1 MDIFPRVNQ
10 PQPDGRPRLSETEA
24 IELLAS
30 RYDLSA
36 TVESLPGEHDQNF
49 RVKTDSGER
58 FVLKIA
64 SPTED
69 LGVLDFQMEAMEFL
83 AEREVGFRIPRTIPT
98 KDGESR
104 FSLSESGAPAWVRLL
119 SYLEGEVLAGVRP
132 RTAPLFESLG
142 ECLGRL
148 DRELSGFEHAAAD
161 RSEHEWNLSSANH
174 VMQEHLGYVTD
185 AGRRAMVEG
194 IRVEFESLVAPLLNE
209 LPRSVIHNDANDY
222 NVLVSASRPEGRT
235 VVGLLDF
242 GDALESPTICELAVA
257 AAYGLMETADPFAMV
272 LALVRGYHS
281 ARPLTEPELEVL
293 FPLIRAR
300 LGVSVSLSASRSMV
314 DNGNPYHT
322 ISEAS
327 AWSALDRLAGMHPRM
342 ARSLFR
348 DACGMEPCPK
358 HREVT
363 EWMEGHRSEMG
374 PVVLPGLDDALVLDL
389 SPGSPEIDD
398 LDKILDV
405 PAFSARLFRRLE
417 EAEAGVGVGR
427 YGEPRLCYASDSYA
441 DNDGDF
447 PERRTV
453 HTAIDLFL
461 PAGSPVLAP
470 LPGRVHSFTN
480 NRTRLDY
487 GPTIVL
493 EHAPVD
499 GPTFYT
505 LYGHL
510 SEDSLD
516 PLEVDQHV
524 ERGQEIARLGG
535 FPSNGDWP
543 PHLHFQLI
551 TDLLD
556 REGDFP
562 GVALPS
568 QRRVWLSLSPDPG
581 LMLGLP
587 PGSRY
592 EPPAG
597 VGALRSTR
605 QSRLGPSLSLSYRE
619 PLHIVRGWKQH
630 LFDAEGQAYLDGV
643 NNVCHV
649 GHCHPRVVAA
659 ARRQMGV
666 LNTNTRYLHAHIVE
680 YADRLT
686 ATLPEPLRVCFL
698 VNSGSEANE
707 LALRMAHAYT
717 GREDLIVVEGAYH
730 GNTAAVMAAS
740 PYKFDGPGGEGP
752 APYVHTVPMPDDYRG
767 AHRRSDPERGHR
779 YAEAVAETVQTIHD
793 RGSGPSAF
801 ICESLLSCGG
811 QIELPPGYLAAAYGF
826 VREAGGVCIADEVQ
840 VGFGRVGSHFWGFE
854 TQSVVP
860 DIVTMGKPIGNGHPL
875 AAVVTTPEIAQA
887 FDNGMEYFNTFGGNP
902 VSCAVG
908 LAVLDVIE
916 EEDLQRHAQRV
927 GEHLLS
933 RLRPLMD
940 LHPSLGDVRG
950 RGLFLG
956 VELVSDPEGRQP
968 APDVARYVVERMKQ
982 HGILLSTDGPDHN
995 VIKIKPP
1002 LPFTEQDADRV
1013 ADVMGQ
1019 VLSEDFVTGSGAA

>member
-1 MDIFPRVNQ
+1 
-10 PQPDGRPRLSETEA
+10 
-24 IELLAS
+24 LLAS
-30 RYDLSA
+30 RYDLA
-36 TVESLPGEHDQNF
+36 GTVESLPGEHDQNF
-49 RVKTDSGER
+49 RVNTDSGER
-58 FVLKIA
+58 FVLKI
-64 SPTED
+64 SNLKED
-69 LGVLDFQMEAMEFL
+69 LVALDLQMEALEFL

-104 FSLSESGAPAWVRLL
+104 FSFSESRGPTWVRLL
-119 SYLEGEVLAGVRP
+119 SYLEGDVLAGVRP

-148 DRELSGFEHAAAD
+148 DRELSGFEHAAAR
-161 RSEHEWNLSSANH
+161 RSEHQWNLSHASH
-174 VMQEHLGYVTD
+174 VMQEHLGHIAD
-185 AGRRAMVEG
+185 AERRAMVED
-194 IRVEFESLVAPLLNE
+194 IRVEFEAAAAPLLNE
-209 LPRSVIHNDANDY
+209 LPRSVIHNDANEY
-222 NVLVSASRPEGRT
+222 NVLVSASTPEGRT

-242 GDALESPTICELAVA
+242 GDILESPTICELAIA

-300 LGVSVSLSASRSMV
+300 LGVSVSLSASRSRRNR
-314 DNGNPYHT
+314 DPYLT
-322 ISEAS
+322 IHEAS
-327 AWSALDRLAGMHPRM
+327 AWSALDRLAGIHPRV
-342 ARSLFR
+342 ARNLFR

-358 HREVT
+358 HREVK
-363 EWMEGHRSEMG
+363 EWMEAHRSEMG

-389 SPGSPEIDD
+389 SPASPEIDD
-398 LDKILDV
+398 LDEVLDV
-405 PAFSARLFRRLE
+405 PAFSARLFRRLAK
-417 EAEAGVGVGR
+417 AEADVGVGR
-427 YGEPRLCYASDSYA
+427 YGEPRLCYTSVKYA
-441 DNDGDF
+441 GNGGDF

-470 LPGRVHSFTN
+470 LPGCVHSFAN

-516 PLEVDQHV
+516 PLEVAQPV
-524 ERGQEIARLGG
+524 ERGQEIARIGDFL
-535 FPSNGDWP
+535 SNGDWP

-568 QRRVWLSLSPDPG
+568 QGQVWLD
-581 LMLGLP
+581 LP

-592 EPPAG
+592 EPP
-597 VGALRSTR
+597 VGASALRSTR

-630 LFDAEGQAYLDGV
+630 LFDAGGQAYLDGV

-666 LNTNTRYLHAHIVE
+666 LNTNTRYLHANIVE

-686 ATLPEPLRVCFL
+686 ATLPEPLGVCFL

-717 GREDLIVVEGAYH
+717 GRDDLIVVEGAYH

-767 AHRRSDPERGHR
+767 AHRRSDPERGRR
-779 YAEAVAETVQTIHD
+779 YAEAVAETVQTIQE
-793 RGSGPSAF
+793 RGSGLSAF

-811 QIELPPGYLAAAYGF
+811 QIELPPGYLASAYGF

-887 FDNGMEYFNTFGGNP
+887 FDNGMEYLNTFGGNP

-927 GEHLLS
+927 GGHLLR
-933 RLRPLMD
+933 RLRALMD

-950 RGLFLG
+950 RGLFIG
-956 VELVSDPEGRQP
+956 VELVSDPECREP

-1002 LPFTEQDADRV
+1002 MTFNEQDADRI

>member
-1 MDIFPRVNQ
+1 MNQ
-10 PQPDGRPRLSETEA
+10 PHPDGQPRLSKTEA
-24 IELLAS
+24 TELLAS
-30 RYDLSA
+30 RYDLTG
-36 TVESLPGEHDQNF
+36 TVESLPGYDDQNF
-49 RVKTDSGER
+49 RVQTDSGER

-64 SPTED
+64 NPRTDPSILDLQTEA
-69 LGVLDFQMEAMEFL
+69 LGFL
-83 AEREVGFRIPRTIPT
+83 AEREVGFDIPRTILT

-104 FSLSESGAPAWVRLL
+104 FSFSEGEAPTWVRLL
-119 SYLEGEVLAGVRP
+119 SYLEGDVLARARP
-132 RTAPLFESLG
+132 RTAPLLESLG

-148 DRELSGFEHAAAD
+148 DRELSGFDHAAATRPD
-161 RSEHEWNLSSANH
+161 FQWDLSRASD
-174 VMQEHLGYVTD
+174 VMREHLGHIAD
-185 AGRRAMVEG
+185 AGRRAMVED
-194 IRVEFESLVAPLLNE
+194 IRVEFESTVAPLLSE
-209 LPRSVIHNDANDY
+209 LPRSVIHNDANDH
-222 NVLVSASRPEGRT
+222 NVLVSSPGPQGRT

-242 GDALESPTICELAVA
+242 ADISESPTICELAIA
-257 AAYGLMETADPFAMV
+257 AAYGLMEAADPLAMV
-272 LALVRGYHS
+272 LALVRGYHK

-300 LGVSVSLSASRSMV
+300 LAVSVSLSASHS
-314 DNGNPYHT
+314 GAESGGSYLT
-322 ISEAS
+322 ISEAP
-327 AWSALDRLAGMHPRM
+327 AWSALDHLAGIHPRLARN
-342 ARSLFR
+342 LFR
-348 DACGMEPCPK
+348 DVCGMEPCPR
-358 HREVT
+358 HREV
-363 EWMEGHRSEMG
+363 EAWMETHRSEMG
-374 PVVLPGLDDALVLDL
+374 PVVLPGLDNALVLDL
-389 SPGSPEIDD
+389 SPASPEIDN
-398 LDKILDV
+398 LDELLDV
-405 PAFSARLFRRLE
+405 PGISARLFRRME
-417 EAEAGVGVGR
+417 EAGADVGVGR
-427 YGEPRLCYASDSYA
+427 YGEPRLGYSSDA
-441 DNDGDF
+441 FAGNGGDF

-453 HTAIDLFL
+453 HTAIDFFL
-461 PAGSPVLAP
+461 PAGSQVLAP
-470 LPGRVHSFTN
+470 LRGRIHSLRN
-480 NRTRLDY
+480 NSARLDY
-487 GPTIVL
+487 GPTLVL
-493 EHAPVD
+493 EHSPQD

-510 SEDSLD
+510 SEESLDSL
-516 PLEVDQHV
+516 EVGQPV
-524 ERGQEIARLGG
+524 ERGQEIARLGD

-556 REGDFP
+556 RDGNFP

-568 QRRVWLSLSPDPG
+568 QERVWLSLSPDPG
-581 LMLGLP
+581 LVLALP
-587 PGSRY
+587 AGSRY
-592 EPPAG
+592 EPPVEA
-597 VGALRSTR
+597 GALRTAR
-605 QSRLGPSLSLSYRE
+605 LSRLGPSLSLAYRE

-630 LFDAEGQAYLDGV
+630 LFDAGGQAYLDGV

-666 LNTNTRYLHAHIVE
+666 LNTNTRYLNANLVE
-680 YADRLT
+680 YADRLA
-686 ATLPEPLRVCFL
+686 ATLPDPLGVCFL

-717 GREDLIVVEGAYH
+717 GRDDLIVVDGAYH
-730 GNTAAVMAAS
+730 GNTAATVAAS

-752 APYVHTVPMPDDYRG
+752 APHVHTVPMPDDYRG
-767 AHRRSDPERGHR
+767 AHRRSDPDRGRR
-779 YAEAVAETVQTIHD
+779 YAQAVAETVRITQD

-801 ICESLLSCGG
+801 ICESLLGCGG
-811 QIELPPGYLAAAYGF
+811 QIELPPGYLAATYGF

-875 AAVVTTPEIAQA
+875 GAVVTTPEIAHA

-916 EEDLQRHAQRV
+916 EEGLQLHAHRV
-927 GEHLLS
+927 GEQLLR
-933 RLRPLMD
+933 RLRSLMD
-940 LHPSLGDVRG
+940 SHPSLGDVRG

-956 VELVSDPEGRQP
+956 VELVSDTERREP

-1002 LPFTEQDADRV
+1002 MTFTEEDADRV
-1013 ADVMGQ
+1013 ADVMDE
-1019 VLSEDFVTGSGAA
+1019 VLSEDFVTATGAA

>member
-1 MDIFPRVNQ
+1 MNQ
-10 PQPDGRPRLSETEA
+10 PQPDGRPRLSNTEA
-24 IELLAS
+24 TELLAS
-30 RYDLSA
+30 RYGLA
-36 TVESLPGEHDQNF
+36 GTVESLPGYHDQNF
-49 RVKTDSGER
+49 RVQTESGER

-64 SPTED
+64 NPKED
-69 LGVLDFQMEAMEFL
+69 LRVLDLQMEALEFL
-83 AEREVGFRIPRTIPT
+83 ADCEVGLKIPRAIPT
-98 KDGESR
+98 TDGESR
-104 FSLSESGAPAWVRLL
+104 FSFSESGAPAWVRLL
-119 SYLEGEVLAGVRP
+119 SYLEGDVLAGVRP

-148 DRELSGFEHAAAD
+148 DRELSGFEHAAAT
-161 RSEHEWNLSSANH
+161 RSDYQWDLSRANH
-174 VMQEHLGYVTD
+174 VMQEHLGHVAD
-185 AGRRAMVEG
+185 AGRRAMVDD
-194 IRVEFESLVAPLLNE
+194 IQAEFESAVAPLLNE

-222 NVLVSASRPEGRT
+222 NVLVSAPTPEGRT

-242 GDALESPTICELAVA
+242 GDLLNTPTICELAIA

-272 LALVRGYHS
+272 LALVRGYHK
-281 ARPLTEPELEVL
+281 ARPLTGPELEVL

-300 LGVSVSLSASRSMV
+300 LGVSVSLSAPLSGAE
-314 DNGNPYHT
+314 NGASYLT
-322 ISEAS
+322 ISEAP
-327 AWSALDRLAGMHPRM
+327 AWSALDHLAGIHPRLARN
-342 ARSLFR
+342 LFR
-348 DACGMEPCPK
+348 DACGMEPCPR
-358 HREVT
+358 HCDLVT
-363 EWMEGHRSEMG
+363 WMETHGSEMG

-389 SPGSPEIDD
+389 SPASPEIDD
-398 LDKILDV
+398 LDEVLDV
-405 PAFSARLFRRLE
+405 PAFSGRLFRRME
-417 EAEAGVGVGR
+417 DAGADVGVGR
-427 YGEPRLCYASDSYA
+427 YGEPRLCYVSAEYA
-441 DNDGDF
+441 GKGGDF

-470 LPGRVHSFTN
+470 LPGRVHSFRN
-480 NRTRLDY
+480 NLMRLDY

-493 EHAPVD
+493 EHAPED
-499 GPTFYT
+499 GPSFYT

-510 SEDSLD
+510 SEDSLV
-516 PLEVDQHV
+516 PLEVGQPF
-524 ERGQEIARLGG
+524 ERGQEIARLGD

-568 QRRVWLSLSPDPG
+568 QERVWLSLSPDPG
-581 LMLGLP
+581 LMLDLP

-592 EPPAG
+592 EPP
-597 VGALRSTR
+597 VGANALRSTR
-605 QSRLGPSLSLSYRE
+605 RSRLGPSLSLSYRE
-619 PLHIVRGWKQH
+619 PLHIVRGWRQH
-630 LFDAEGQAYLDGV
+630 LFDAGGQAYLDGV

-666 LNTNTRYLHAHIVE
+666 LNTNTRYLHANIIE

-686 ATLPEPLRVCFL
+686 ATLPEPLGVCFL

-717 GREDLIVVEGAYH
+717 GRDDLIVVEGAYH
-730 GNTAAVMAAS
+730 GNTAAVVAAS
-740 PYKFDGPGGEGP
+740 HYKFDGPGGEGP
-752 APYVHTVPMPDDYRG
+752 APHVHAVPMPDDYRG
-767 AHRRSDPERGHR
+767 AHRRSDPERGRR
-779 YAEAVAETVQTIHD
+779 YAEAVAETVQTIQN
-793 RGSGPSAF
+793 RGSAPSTF

-811 QIELPPGYLAAAYGF
+811 QIELPPGYLAAAYRF

-916 EEDLQRHAQRV
+916 EEDLQRHAHRV

-933 RLRPLMD
+933 RLRSLMD
-940 LHPSLGDVRG
+940 SHPSLGDVRG

-956 VELVSDPEGRQP
+956 VELVSDPERREP

-1002 LPFTEQDADRV
+1002 MTFTEEDADRV
-1013 ADVMGQ
+1013 ADVMDR
-1019 VLSEDFVTGSGAA
+1019 VLSEDFVTGTGSA